1 MKKKLVLIL
10 VVVGFIV
17 GPVWAV
23 PTWDRYVGD
32 PALDIHTPG
41 TTFQEWYF
49 DTDATTATPE
59 EFYNPYGV
67 VEAVIT
73 HAGTSG
79 DDPVWSNGVWSGR
92 SIKFTVNI
100 PNTNNTAPDSYK
112 DVIVEIG
119 FKGNISLANVTVG
132 DIAIAMLYRETSFD
146 GEWTIVKDYYHIEP
160 NPTSED
166 LCLGFSVFTGNQV
179 QYLDYIKVDTICA
192 VPVPGAILLGGIG
205 AGLVGWFRR
214 KTL

>member
-1 MKKKLVLIL
+1 MKNKLVLML
-10 VVVGFIV
+10 VVLSFIV
-17 GPVWAV
+17 GPALAM
-23 PTWDRYVGD
+23 PTWDRYGD
-32 PALDIHTPG
+32 G

-49 DTDATTATPE
+49 DTDANPAAPE
-59 EFYNPYGV
+59 EVYNPYGV

-79 DDPVWSNGVWSGR
+79 ADPVWGNGVWSGT
-92 SIKFTVNI
+92 SIKFTATI
-100 PNTNNTAPDSYK
+100 PNTGNIAPDSYK
-112 DVIVEIG
+112 NIVVEIG

-132 DIAIAMLYRETSFD
+132 GTANTRLYRETSFD

-166 LCLGFSVFTGNQV
+166 LCLAFSVFTGNEM

-192 VPVPGAILLGGIG
+192 VPVPGAMLLGGIG
-205 AGLVGWFRR
+205 VGVVGWLRR
-214 KTL
+214 KKTL